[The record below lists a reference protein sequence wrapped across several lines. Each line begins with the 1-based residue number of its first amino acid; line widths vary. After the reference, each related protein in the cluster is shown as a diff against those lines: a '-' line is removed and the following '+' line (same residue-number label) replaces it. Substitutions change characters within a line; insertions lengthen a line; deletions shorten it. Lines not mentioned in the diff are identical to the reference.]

1 VFFKMYGTRG
11 SKGRPP
17 DAAMA
22 VSGGVFKPM
31 HIWNGDETL
40 WGLDFGDEPVALPVS
55 PATN

>member
-1 VFFKMYGTRG
+1 MYGTRG